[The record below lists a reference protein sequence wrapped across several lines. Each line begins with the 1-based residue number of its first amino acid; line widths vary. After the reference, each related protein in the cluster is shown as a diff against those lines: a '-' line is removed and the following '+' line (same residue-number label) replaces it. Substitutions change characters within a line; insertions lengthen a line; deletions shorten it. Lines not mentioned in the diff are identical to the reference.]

1 MKVHVTT
8 NKGALEYTVTED
20 IKIVLLK
27 VLIAL
32 NTGIPVESFW
42 LTFNSDILND
52 KQKLSDY
59 NIHDGNFLMAEGSL
73 SPSYVE
79 SQPSLLPNSNIRTL
93 LSRLKALK

>member
-42 LTFNSDILND
+42 LTFDCVKLD
-52 KQKLSDY
+52 DHKKLSDY

-73 SPSYVE
+73 SPSSIE
-79 SQPSLLPNSNIRTL
+79 SQSSLLTNSNIRTL